1 MKKFFTGLIVLI
13 VAGLILGWV
22 CFFKQSAT
30 DVHTTE
36 AEPQTEKLDAPEQLN
51 NPRKKIH
58 SKSKRKKV
66 RSKKFDKKGSDGLDD
81 YYQVIVTNN
90 LFRPLG
96 WKEKKSGPSYTLLGT
111 VIARNRGDSKALI
124 LDKNTK
130 QTYYVA
136 VGEKIGNA
144 AVEKIASKKVVLRQQ
159 NGGSEL
165 KLGPLTFL
173 KGVPRRIPIES
184 RESEG
189 SSLAKSQRL
198 TSKTVAKDSHRG
210 GERSFVHRFGSTTIV
225 SGEPISREEAEAR
238 MRRMPHF
245 KLSYK

>member
-1 MKKFFTGLIVLI
+1 MKNFTGLIVLI
-13 VAGLILGWV
+13 VAGLILGGV

-30 DVHTTE
+30 EVHTTE

-96 WKEKKSGPSYTLLGT
+96 WKEKKRGPSYRLLGT
-111 VIARNRGDSKALI
+111 VVAKDSGKSKALI

-144 AVEKIASKKVVLRQQ
+144 TVEKIASKKVVLRQQ

-184 RESEG
+184 GESEG
-189 SSLAKSQRL
+189 SPRLASSQRPPSQLKAL
-198 TSKTVAKDSHRG
+198 TATQEKK
-210 GERSFVHRFGSTTIV
+210 
-225 SGEPISREEAEAR
+225 SGEPGGPLSRTHWIGGIDITFGHPVSREEAVRLYEILR
-238 MRRMPHF
+238 
-245 KLSYK
+245 